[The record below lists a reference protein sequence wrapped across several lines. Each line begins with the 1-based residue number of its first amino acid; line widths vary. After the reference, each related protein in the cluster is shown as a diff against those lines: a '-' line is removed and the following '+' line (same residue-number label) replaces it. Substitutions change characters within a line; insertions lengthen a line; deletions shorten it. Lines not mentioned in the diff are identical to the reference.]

1 MPAAPDA
8 DAAALVRTVAAN
20 VRTLR
25 TAAGLTLPELAERT
39 RLGRSTLAQLESGRA
54 NPSVETLWAIAAALD
69 VPFGRLVE
77 AAVPPVRVVR
87 AGEGVRLELEESALR
102 TRLLA
107 TSPRR
112 GSFEVYVVEADPGQ
126 PRHADPHSP
135 GTVEH
140 LVVTAGT
147 LRAGP
152 ADRPERLATGDLL
165 TFAADVPHLYEALAP
180 GTAAL
185 LLMDYP

>member
-1 MPAAPDA
+1 MAD

-20 VRTLR
+20 VRTPR

-39 RLGRSTLAQLESGRA
+39 GLGRSTLAQLESGRA
-54 NPSVETLWAIAAALD
+54 NPSVETLWAIAAALA

-77 AAVPPVRVVR
+77 PAAPPVRVVR
-87 AGEGVRLELEESALR
+87 AGEGVRLALEESALR
-102 TRLLA
+102 TRLLT

-112 GSFEVYVVEADPGQ
+112 GSFELYVLEADPGQ
-126 PRHADPHSP
+126 PRHAAPHSP

-140 LVVTAGT
+140 LLVTAGA

-152 ADRPERLATGDLL
+152 ADRPEELAAGDLL
-165 TFAADVPHLYEALAP
+165 TFAGDVAHLYEALAP
-180 GTAAL
+180 GSAAL
-185 LLMDYP
+185 LVMDYP